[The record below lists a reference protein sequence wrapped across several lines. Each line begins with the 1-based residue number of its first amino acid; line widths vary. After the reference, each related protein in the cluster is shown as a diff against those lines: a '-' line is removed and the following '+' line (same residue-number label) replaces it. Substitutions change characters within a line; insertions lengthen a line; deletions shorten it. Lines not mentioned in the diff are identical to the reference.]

1 MDKTAEKI
9 SLILEELS
17 KQDSQLSEIFSCK
30 EASSFTATDWQK
42 INKGL

>member
-17 KQDSQLSEIFSCK
+17 KQDSQLNEIFSAK
-30 EASSFTATDWQK
+30 NVSDFTATDWQK

>member
-9 SLILEELS
+9 NLILEELL
-17 KQDSQLSEIFSCK
+17 KQDSQLDEIFSCK
-30 EASSFTATDWQK
+30 NSSDFTATDWQK